1 VVRELPIPSDL
12 GGAGPTCAL
21 RVSGP
26 DSAVRGELWHADA
39 MTLLGR
45 LPDGSVDLVIADPPY
60 AIAKAEWD
68 EFESLE
74 AYFTWCDGWLAEVA
88 RVLAPHGSAY
98 VCGFSE
104 ILADVKARSA
114 RRFAG
119 CRWLVWYYRN
129 KANLG
134 HDWGRSHESI
144 LHLRKTGARVDVD
157 AIRIPYNGHTTRY
170 PARVQAVSSQYG
182 GASARRD
189 RWEPNPLGAKPR
201 DVIELPV
208 ICNGMAEKTP
218 HATQKPEALIEKLI
232 LASSAPGQ
240 LVVDPFVGS
249 GTTAIVARRHGRSWL
264 AGDSD
269 PRFVGLTRERLAAA
283 PPLPRKPRSSELHRE
298 PRAVTAGRRVRRPAE
313 PVESPQ
319 GRLALEPPS
328 AASAASAGPPAPAA
342 VGRKR
347 GRRPAGSFAKPAL
360 AARAVEAASADGL
373 SSTAGTATRRRA
385 KPRGAGPSGTKRG
398 PARAGGK
405 QPPR

>member
-1 VVRELPIPSDL
+1 MPKRPPRVARELPVPADL
-12 GGAGPTCAL
+12 RGEGPTCAL
-21 RVSGP
+21 AVAPAG
-26 DSAVRGELWHADA
+26 AVRGELWRADA
-39 MTLLGR
+39 MQLLGR
-45 LPDGSVDLVIADPPY
+45 LAEGSVDLVIADPPY

-68 EFESLE
+68 EFASLE
-74 AYFTWCDGWLAEVA
+74 AYLAWCDGWLAEVA

-114 RRFAG
+114 RRFDA

-134 HDWGRSHESI
+134 RDWGRSHESI
-144 LHLRKTGARVDVD
+144 LHLRKAGARVDVD

-170 PARVQAVSSQYG
+170 PGRIQAVSSQYG
-182 GASARRD
+182 GAAARRD

-249 GTTAIVARRHGRSWL
+249 GTTAVVAARLGRSWI

-269 PRFVGLTRERLAAA
+269 PRFVGLTRERLAAQGGPSA
-283 PPLPRKPRSSELHRE
+283 RP
-298 PRAVTAGRRVRRPAE
+298 VTAQPALDFGPGRRER
-313 PVESPQ
+313 
-319 GRLALEPPS
+319 
-328 AASAASAGPPAPAA
+328 
-342 VGRKR
+342 
-347 GRRPAGSFAKPAL
+347 
-360 AARAVEAASADGL
+360 
-373 SSTAGTATRRRA
+373 
-385 KPRGAGPSGTKRG
+385 
-398 PARAGGK
+398 
-405 QPPR
+405 